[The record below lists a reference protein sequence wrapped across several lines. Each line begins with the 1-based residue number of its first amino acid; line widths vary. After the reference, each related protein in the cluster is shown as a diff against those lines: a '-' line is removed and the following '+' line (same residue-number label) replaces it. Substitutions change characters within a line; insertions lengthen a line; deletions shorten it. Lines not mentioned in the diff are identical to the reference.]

1 MKSKELVEQLVKDH
15 AADMENRMSEQK
27 KLMVLNEQVKL
38 QQDKYDMQYK
48 EDYLQ
53 RE

>member
-1 MKSKELVEQLVKDH
+1 MDQLVKDH
-15 AADMENRMSEQK
+15 ANDMENRMDEQK

-48 EDYLQ
+48 EDYL
-53 RE
+53 